1 MYNKPEI
8 RILKEIYLNEGIHK
22 RELARKVSL
31 SMPSVENALKKIK
44 KIVIEK
50 KLKNQI
56 EYMLDYSKKEVI
68 PFLYL
73 IEYQRINE
81 IPGKV
86 RIAIF
91 DFLKELDDKPI
102 ISILFGSYVKGNYN
116 SNSDIDLLVVFQKSE
131 GREVEKIAKKINMQN
146 NSRLSVIYMN
156 FDDFRKSF
164 FDSSKE
170 FFRDLEENKI
180 ILNGIEWWVEL
191 KNEKT

>member
-131 GREVEKIAKKINMQN
+131 GREVEKIAKKINM
-146 NSRLSVIYMN
+146 
-156 FDDFRKSF
+156 
-164 FDSSKE
+164 
-170 FFRDLEENKI
+170 
-180 ILNGIEWWVEL
+180 
-191 KNEKT
+191 